1 MLPRLI
7 YKEILYNK
15 LNFFLTLLAIS
26 LAVAFFI
33 SFFTANEASKRENIR
48 LTRDM
53 GFNLRIIPEKTDM
66 NNFWTT
72 GYSNYTIPEEY
83 VDRFWDFKDFS
94 FAHLTATLH
103 RMITWHGKEVLLT
116 GIAPEIEPSGKKKT
130 PMIFTIEP
138 GTVYIGYELAK
149 NMNLKQGDRIE
160 ILGRNLTVAK
170 TLSETGS
177 TDDIRIYGT
186 LPEMQELL
194 GMEGSVNEI
203 MALNCLCL
211 SPDGNE
217 SLVMIREQLAQV
229 LPGAKVIMNTTIA
242 SAREQQRYMLEKYFA
257 FITIFVIILI
267 GMWIGILVMIN
278 VRDRMAEIG
287 ILNAI
292 GHGWVKIAGLFL
304 WKVFITGL
312 LSAFIG
318 FVLGTLLAV
327 RFGSDIFEVTS
338 DLIKPIY
345 GLLGWSLLLAPL
357 FSSLIALIP
366 VMMGVSKDPNAI
378 LRNE

>member
-1 MLPRLI
+1 
-7 YKEILYNK
+7 
-15 LNFFLTLLAIS
+15 
-26 LAVAFFI
+26 
-33 SFFTANEASKRENIR
+33 
-48 LTRDM
+48 
-53 GFNLRIIPEKTDM
+53 
-66 NNFWTT
+66 
-72 GYSNYTIPEEY
+72 
-83 VDRFWDFKDFS
+83 
-94 FAHLTATLH
+94 
-103 RMITWHGKEVLLT
+103 
-116 GIAPEIEPSGKKKT
+116 
-130 PMIFTIEP
+130 
-138 GTVYIGYELAK
+138 
-149 NMNLKQGDRIE
+149 
-160 ILGRNLTVAK
+160 
-170 TLSETGS
+170 
-177 TDDIRIYGT
+177 
-186 LPEMQELL
+186 
-194 GMEGSVNEI
+194 
-203 MALNCLCL
+203 
-211 SPDGNE
+211 
-217 SLVMIREQLAQV
+217 
-229 LPGAKVIMNTTIA
+229 
-242 SAREQQRYMLEKYFA
+242 MLEKYFA